1 MGFAQLETWRRQNG
15 QNSSQIREMQV
26 GLLVSNI
33 SFFLGF
39 ICCNV
44 QHVSHGSAK
53 PSVKVEPG
61 VPQGMTGHC
70 AIPGTH
76 GKGQRVR
83 EVRQKG
89 KLRERDTKDVVTED
103 ARRKEID
110 RVMLWKL
117 LHGGRRRSATTHFL
131 SPTV

>member
-1 MGFAQLETWRRQNG
+1 M
-15 QNSSQIREMQV
+15 
-26 GLLVSNI
+26 
-33 SFFLGF
+33 
-39 ICCNV
+39 
-44 QHVSHGSAK
+44 QHVFHGSAK
-53 PSVKVEPG
+53 PLVKVEPG
-61 VPQGMTGHC
+61 VPGGMTGHC